1 MIDLSKSI
9 SLQQAKSLLALRCDE
24 LRELNRERN
33 RLNAEIEV
41 LEKFIKQEIDGNELK
56 LFEFIG

>member
-1 MIDLSKSI
+1 MNENLT
-9 SLQQAKSLLALRCDE
+9 LQQAKSLLALRCDE

-33 RLNAEIEV
+33 RLNAEIEI
-41 LEKFIKQEIDGNELK
+41 LEKFIKQEIDGNQLK

>member
-1 MIDLSKSI
+1 MNENLTF
-9 SLQQAKSLLALRCDE
+9 QQAKSLLALRCDE

-41 LEKFIKQEIDGNELK
+41 LEKFIKQEIDGNQLK